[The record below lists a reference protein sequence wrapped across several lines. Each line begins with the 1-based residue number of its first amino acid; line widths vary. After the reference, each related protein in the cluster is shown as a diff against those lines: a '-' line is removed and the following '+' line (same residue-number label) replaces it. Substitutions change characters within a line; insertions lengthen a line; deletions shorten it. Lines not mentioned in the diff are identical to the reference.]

1 MIKAGSINR
10 EGQRIRVSEKRETG
24 KHSPPVSY
32 ITKIFDWAFGS
43 SLQLCKG
50 KEKKLRDSGM

>member
-1 MIKAGSINR
+1 MVK
-10 EGQRIRVSEKRETG
+10 EKRATG

-32 ITKIFDWAFGS
+32 IRKIFDWAFGS

-50 KEKKLRDSGM
+50 KEKKLRDSGMQIIPSH